1 MALESATHIND
12 LVATNP
18 TSSDNVSDGDNH
30 IRLIKSAVKTT
41 FPNITGAMTKT
52 HTELNTTVVD
62 VAAATDANT
71 ASTIVKRDGSG
82 NFTAGTV
89 TAALT
94 GNVTGNVTGNLTG
107 NVTGNV
113 SGTAGSLASA
123 VAIALSGDVT
133 GTANFDGSAGITI
146 AATVADDSH
155 DHTIANVDGLQA
167 ALDGKLAS
175 GANAVSASQWSN
187 ARTITLAGDLSGNV
201 SIDGS
206 GDVTLTA
213 AVSDNSHLHAI
224 GNITGLQAALDGKL
238 STTGTAANSTQWGG
252 YNISTAA
259 TGNDANT
266 IYFRT

>member
-30 IRLIKSAVKTT
+30 IRLIKLAVKTT

-94 GNVTGNVTGNLTG
+94 GDVTGNVTGNLTG

-155 DHTIANVDGLQA
+155 DHVIANVDGLQA

-175 GANAVSASQWSN
+175 GANAVSASQWSS

-224 GNITGLQAALDGKL
+224 GNVTGLQAALDGKL